1 VALLA
6 FHLLVTRRIKIDEGR
21 KALIAAVNLPFPAEQ
36 EVVRK
41 PCRRIASQTGPE
53 TGPTGSIPTGR
64 RRGM

>member
-41 PCRRIASQTGPE
+41 FCHRFASRTGQNRPHRARHRPAGDAE
-53 TGPTGSIPTGR
+53 
-64 RRGM
+64 M